1 MNGRVN
7 LIWLGGRDG
16 APEWRL
22 GEVVT
27 AEATPAAVAACVE
40 RCAPD
45 PAVAAWLFWDRLLGA
60 PDPAAAERALARPGD
75 VWHAGLRLGMAGQP
89 GLIDFVEPTWM
100 LNADPD
106 PEAEATSW
114 RISLRACLVR
124 AEALRRL
131 GGPRPEFQ
139 TLDGAALEMGHRYV
153 RRGALTR
160 YVPALRPAPGPA
172 PGRVELPAEDEVRFV
187 YWRFG
192 RFWARWAVGRAVLSG
207 HLGPRE
213 AARAWRRVAGGARPE
228 DPPVLYGPGGK
239 APAGRRVSVVIP
251 TLDRYRYLRV
261 ILKHLAAQTMPPWE
275 VLVVDQTPPER
286 RESGLEKEVPELPLR
301 VLWRDQAGQCSSRNA
316 AIEAAAGDF
325 LLFVDDDDEVPPDLI
340 EAHLANLE
348 RFGAE
353 VSCGVAEEAGAGPLP
368 EAFTYVRASDVF
380 PTNNSMV
387 RRSALQRSGLFDF
400 AYERGARADG
410 DLGLRLCR
418 SGALMVLD
426 PAISVLHHHAP
437 RGGLRSHRA
446 RVVTYGSSRR
456 KLLDRHLPSATEI
469 YLARRYFT
477 PRQVREMLWLRA
489 FGTLSAHGGLARRL
503 AKVAV
508 GLVSLPFSGFAMARQ
523 YRRATEMLRRF
534 PQIPELG

>member
-7 LIWLGGRDG
+7 LIWLGRREG

-27 AEATPAAVAACVE
+27 AEAAPAAVAACVE

-45 PAVAAWLFWDRLLGA
+45 PAAQAWLFWDSLLGV
-60 PDPAAAERALARPGD
+60 PDPAAAERALLRPGD
-75 VWHAGLRLGMAGQP
+75 VWHAGLRLGMAGRP

-106 PEAEATSW
+106 PAAEATSW

-160 YVPALRPAPGPA
+160 HVPWLAPTPALAPVG
-172 PGRVELPAEDEVRFV
+172 LTAEDEVRFV
-187 YWRFG
+187 SWRFG
-192 RFWARWAVGRAVLSG
+192 PFWARWAVGRAVLSG
-207 HLGPRE
+207 YLGPWE
-213 AARAWRRVAGGARPE
+213 AARAWRRVAGGARPA
-228 DPPVLYGPGGK
+228 DPPVLHGPGGK
-239 APAGRRVSVVIP
+239 APAGARVSVVIP
-251 TLDRYRYLRV
+251 TLDRYPYLRV
-261 ILKHLAAQTMPPWE
+261 ILKQLAAQTIPPRE

-286 RESGLEKEVPELPLR
+286 RESGLEKEVPGLPLR

-316 AIEAAAGDF
+316 AIQAAGGDF
-325 LLFVDDDDEVPPDLI
+325 LLFVDDDDEAPPDLI

-368 EAFTYVRASDVF
+368 PAFTYVRASDVF

-387 RRSALQRSGLFDF
+387 RRSALRGSGLFDF
-400 AYERGARADG
+400 AFERGARADG
-410 DLGLRLCR
+410 DLRLRLSR
-418 SGALMVLD
+418 SGALMVLN

-489 FGTLSAHGGLARRL
+489 FGTLSAHGGLARRV
-503 AKVAV
+503 AKMAV
-508 GLVSLPFSGFAMARQ
+508 GLVSLPLSGLAMVRQ
-523 YRRATEMLRRF
+523 YRKATEMLRRF
-534 PQIPELG
+534 PQIPALG